1 MNNDEPLRHVQGNA
15 THSESGPRPGYA
27 QRARLSRQFRVIRWG
42 VLLVGTAATVAFST
56 LAMRDTSEAA
66 AEQPTPVLPAQ
77 VIAGDM
83 PSQSLFTEG
92 LRGFSLSPDSPR
104 VGGQIITQP
113 HARSSTS

>member
-1 MNNDEPLRHVQGNA
+1 MRNYEPLHHLQGNA
-15 THSESGPRPGYA
+15 IHPESGPRPGYA
-27 QRARLSRQFRVIRWG
+27 QRVRLARQRRAIRWG

-56 LAMRDTSEAA
+56 LAMRDTSPAA
-66 AEQPTPVLPAQ
+66 SDQQTPALPAQ

-83 PSQSLFTEG
+83 PSQSLFTDG
-92 LRGFSLSPDSPR
+92 LDGFSLAPDSPS